1 MHDDCKMR
9 NNNKNY
15 DKTILMFLLEQKIS
29 RSYSVNYIRAANIL
43 CFVANVVNTYKQMNE
58 DGREEDEKCKV

>member
-1 MHDDCKMR
+1 MR

-29 RSYSVNYIRAANIL
+29 RTFSVNFIRAANIL
-43 CFVANVVNTYKQMNE
+43 CFVANVVNMNE
-58 DGREEDEKCKV
+58 DGREEDEKCKVEDVR

>member
-1 MHDDCKMR
+1 MR

-29 RSYSVNYIRAANIL
+29 RTYSVNYIRAANIL